1 MLQCTYAQSE
11 YLAWNWRSSVN
22 IIICF
27 IKATRKAYNSD
38 SGEEDAFAPPLV
50 RTPDSHVVVIQN
62 ATSQG
67 QVGVVQAGVRF

>member
-38 SGEEDAFAPPLV
+38 SGEEDAFAPPLEGV
-50 RTPDSHVVVIQN
+50 PDDHVVLVQV
-62 ATSQG
+62 ATPRVLAG
-67 QVGVVQAGVRF
+67 IRRILYQV